1 MKMPSG
7 MCLVMMEWW
16 IYWIDLKDE
25 MELLLKLRFVVFFPD
40 VMQHT
45 AVHKKHNG
53 KSPVAK

>member
-1 MKMPSG
+1 MGIAVEIML
-7 MCLVMMEWW
+7 C
-16 IYWIDLKDE
+16 
-25 MELLLKLRFVVFFPD
+25 FFPD